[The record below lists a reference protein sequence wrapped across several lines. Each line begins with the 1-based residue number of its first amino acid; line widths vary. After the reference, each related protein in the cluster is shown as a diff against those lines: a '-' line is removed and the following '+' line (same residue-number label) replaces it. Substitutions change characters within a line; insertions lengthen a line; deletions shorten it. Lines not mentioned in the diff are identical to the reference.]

1 MTYLGLNAYFL
12 GVLVVFYFVSGAWRG
27 FALHLHTFAAILI
40 GTAIFDNLIIGFG
53 LVAYDES
60 KILGVRI
67 GLAPIEDFAYSI
79 AVVLLATSVAAL
91 MKKKNADA
99 S

>member
-1 MTYLGLNAYFL
+1 MNYLGLNVYYLAIL
-12 GVLVVFYFVSGAWRG
+12 IGFYFISGAYKN
-27 FALHLHTFAAILI
+27 FMLHIHTFGAMLI
-40 GTAIFDNLIIGFG
+40 GTAIFDNAIIGAG

-60 KILGVRI
+60 KILGFKI

-79 AVVLLATSVAAL
+79 GVVLLATSIASL
-91 MKKKNADA
+91 MRKK